1 LEVHSTG
8 LLIGDLQRWAGPQGA
23 RLRSS
28 NIPIL
33 ETCAASYLQG
43 GIPGVLEGSPPPRG
57 VNKFSFFAVILFE
70 FSRKFSNIINEKS
83 IMSSLSQQKTFLKV
97 EKL

>member
-43 GIPGVLEGSPPPRG
+43 GIPGVLEGSPPQFKVNSWRSTARG
-57 VNKFSFFAVILFE
+57 CWLETCSAGLDPKGLDSVVLISPY
-70 FSRKFSNIINEKS
+70 
-83 IMSSLSQQKTFLKV
+83 
-97 EKL
+97 